1 MSETLYGVE
10 ARMREVEMRRHDA
23 ARRAGRG
30 HPAPPTAPSRHRLAE
45 RLRRVA
51 DRLDG

>member
-1 MSETLYGVE
+1 MIETLYGVE
-10 ARMREVEMRRHDA
+10 ARMREVEMRQES

-30 HPAPPTAPSRHRLAE
+30 HSAPPTAPSRHRLAE

-51 DRLDG
+51 DRLDA

>member
-1 MSETLYGVE
+1 MSETMFGVE
-10 ARMREVEMRRHDA
+10 ARMREVEMRQQSA

-30 HPAPPTAPSRHRLAE
+30 HPTPPAPPSRHRMAE
-45 RLRRVA
+45 RLRRMA

>member
-1 MSETLYGVE
+1 MNEHLTES
-10 ARMREVEMRRHDA
+10 A
-23 ARRAGRG
+23 ARHQIRDRIERAS
-30 HPAPPTAPSRHRLAE
+30 APRVRQAPSRQRLAE